1 MKAKVFWGTLLLL
14 LINVCN
20 LFAQG
25 TPCGDSGDPDDPVT
39 CPIDAW
45 VWILVAVAL
54 IFATVQLYHRQKMAK
69 AI

>member
-1 MKAKVFWGTLLLL
+1 MKTKVFWGTLLLL
-14 LINVCN
+14 LINVCS

-25 TPCGDSGDPDDPVT
+25 TPCGDSGDPDDLTT

-45 VWILVAVAL
+45 VWILVAAAL
-54 IFATVQLYHRQKMAK
+54 IFATAQLYHRQKMAK